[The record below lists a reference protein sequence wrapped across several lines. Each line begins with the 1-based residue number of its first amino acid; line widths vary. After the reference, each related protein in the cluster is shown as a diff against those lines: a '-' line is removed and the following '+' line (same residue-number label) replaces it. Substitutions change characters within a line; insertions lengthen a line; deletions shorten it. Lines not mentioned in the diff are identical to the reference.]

1 MGKETSKPKK
11 QTKKKQ
17 QLSVYETKVKP
28 RLDEVYEWR
37 AGGATLGQ
45 IAAKL
50 GVSLTGLINMRSRE
64 PELLSILDAGK
75 KLQIDSMVGSLYAL
89 ATGQARQVE
98 TITKTVS
105 GPQGTTIETTTKETQ
120 LPPDRSAAINLLA
133 NLSMWQR
140 GVDDGVWHD
149 SPDSYQVQ
157 KMALELKRELDSF

>member
-1 MGKETSKPKK
+1 MGKETKQTKKIKK
-11 QTKKKQ
+11 QTKQ
-17 QLSVYETKVKP
+17 MSVYEVKVKP

-45 IAAKL
+45 IASKL

-64 PELLSILDAGK
+64 PDLLTVLDAGK

-105 GPQGTTIETTTKETQ
+105 GPQGTTIETTTKEIQ

-140 GVDDGVWHD
+140 GVDDGIWHD

-157 KMALELKRELDSF
+157 KMALELKRELESF